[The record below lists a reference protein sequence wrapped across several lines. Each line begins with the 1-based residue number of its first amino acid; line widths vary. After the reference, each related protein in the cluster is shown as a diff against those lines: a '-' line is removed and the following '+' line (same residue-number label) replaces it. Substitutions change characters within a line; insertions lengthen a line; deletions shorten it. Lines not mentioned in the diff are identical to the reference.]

1 MHRNRYFGLL
11 ILLLLPMLILGMTY
25 AEETEEAEKPRPFV
39 TGGAYDKPHLFKLAT
54 GKATFGGYAEAHY
67 RFEKEEGI
75 VEEKT
80 FVPKRFNLFFH
91 SAVSDHFRIA
101 AELEFEEGT
110 EEILREMAVLDFEI
124 HPALTVRAGMLL
136 TPLGKFNLAH
146 DSPANKTTDRPLV
159 STQIIPTALSEPG
172 MGVFGAFY
180 PSARSRIT
188 YEIYAVNGL
197 TGGIIEESDAGT
209 RIAQGRH
216 NIEDN
221 NNSPAFAG
229 RLAFSPLSAADI
241 GFSWH
246 TGQYNKNFLEDVQID
261 DARNL
266 TILALDADYR
276 WKDYQVLGEYAR
288 ANLDLPPGLKGSIYA
303 EKQQGIYLQ
312 GSVAFLRDAIQTMPG
327 SYLEGVIRYGWVDF
341 DADVVGD
348 HQTRLTLGLN
358 FRPTQD
364 SVFKF
369 NYLYNWMYDRNNVRA
384 LSAGVLISVATYF

>member
-1 MHRNRYFGLL
+1 MCKNRCLIPLVLLL
-11 ILLLLPMLILGMTY
+11 IPMLFLGVGNAEE
-25 AEETEEAEKPRPFV
+25 AEETEKPRPFV
-39 TGGAYDKPHLFKLAT
+39 KGGAYDKPHLFKLAT

-80 FVPKRFNLFFH
+80 FVPKRFILFFH
-91 SAVSDHFRIA
+91 SAVSDRFQIA

-110 EEILREMAVLDFEI
+110 EEILLEMAVLDFEI
-124 HPALTVRAGMLL
+124 HPALTFRAGMLL
-136 TPLGKFNLAH
+136 TPLGRFNLTH
-146 DSPANKTTDRPLV
+146 DSPANKVTDRPLV
-159 STQIIPTALSEPG
+159 STQIIPTTLSEPG

-188 YEIYAVNGL
+188 YEIYAVNGF
-197 TGGIIEESDAGT
+197 TDGIIGEGT

-229 RLAFSPLSAADI
+229 RLAFSPLPEADI

-246 TGQYNKNFLEDVQID
+246 TGQYNKSFLEDVQID

-276 WKDYQVLGEYAR
+276 WKDYQILGEYAR
-288 ANLDLPPGLKGSIYA
+288 ADIDLPPGLKGSIYA
-303 EKQQGIYLQ
+303 EKQQGFYLQ
-312 GSVAFLRDAIQTMPG
+312 GSAAFLRSAIATMPG
-327 SYLEGVIRYGWVDF
+327 SYLEGVVRYEWVDF
-341 DADVVGD
+341 DTDVVGD

-369 NYLYNWMYDRNNVRA
+369 NYLYNWMYDRNNVKA
-384 LSAGVLISVATYF
+384 LSAGLLFSVATYF